1 MLLVCTAGV
10 IEIFRPFTS
19 TVPPMPMPT
28 TSFSPLPWNQ
38 FASSKT
44 ATTGAPVARAT
55 ATTSPV

>member
-10 IEIFRPFTS
+10 IEIFSPLTS
-19 TVPPMPMPT
+19 TVPPTPIPM

-44 ATTGAPVARAT
+44 ATSGAPVARAT
-55 ATTSPV
+55 ATTSPE